1 MACEWLPSLGG
12 RGKQQTELSVRPQY
26 VVGIP
31 PLSKTQTTVITM
43 RHTTAQSKGKD
54 KDMKG
59 YTRTT
64 IIDECDVQ
72 AYICRF
78 KVQTGTSCFLDFKS
92 SSEIPTDFGF
102 RVDLWKNHVEFFKN
116 LIVQRL

>member
-31 PLSKTQTTVITM
+31 PLSKTQTTIITM

-64 IIDECDVQ
+64 VIDECDV
-72 AYICRF
+72 
-78 KVQTGTSCFLDFKS
+78 
-92 SSEIPTDFGF
+92 
-102 RVDLWKNHVEFFKN
+102 
-116 LIVQRL
+116 